1 MNISLA
7 FLGISLV
14 YSVFLN
20 ILFFSKKHVK
30 NLETKIYGI
39 LIVVNLIGIL
49 LEFLCNLTVNYSNYI
64 PLLNMIVLKLLLIY
78 FLTFAFLMSI
88 YVIAVSYDAN
98 HKDKKTFEQ
107 YYKPKRIASIVFWLI
122 NIVVLFVLPLEFY
135 HENGYTYSYGWGDN
149 YSYFLGAIYIAISLI
164 TMLKNIKNIKN
175 KKYFPLFI
183 FILGTFIVMLI
194 QKTYPEL
201 TLMTSMETFVVFAMY
216 FTIEN
221 PDIKMIRTLNLAK
234 DTAEK
239 ANSAKTEFLSSMSH
253 EIRTPLNAIKGFS
266 ECIKNANSIEEA
278 KENANDILEASDTL
292 LEIVNGVLDISKIES
307 GKMEIVNSDYNVRDL
322 FNNIVKLLMPRIK
335 AKGLEFELYIAP
347 DIPDVLY
354 GDYANIKKIIINLLT
369 NAVKYT
375 DKGYVKMTVNC
386 VIHKNNCRLIVMVE
400 DSGRGIKSENIN
412 KLFTRF
418 ERLDEDRNTTVEG
431 TGLGLAITK
440 KLIELMNGKIVVQ
453 SVYGEGSK
461 FSVAIDQTIS
471 LTQTI
476 IVKHENKEIVDLKDV
491 KILIVDDNNL
501 NIKVATKLI
510 SVYHPKLI
518 DTCNN
523 GFDCITKIKENNNYD
538 LILLDDMMPKKNGIE
553 TFKELKQIEDFNIPV
568 VMLTANALTGM
579 KEEYLKIGFDDY
591 LAKPIEKAELERIL
605 NKYSKGE

>member
-1 MNISLA
+1 
-7 FLGISLV
+7 
-14 YSVFLN
+14 
-20 ILFFSKKHVK
+20 
-30 NLETKIYGI
+30 
-39 LIVVNLIGIL
+39 
-49 LEFLCNLTVNYSNYI
+49 
-64 PLLNMIVLKLLLIY
+64 
-78 FLTFAFLMSI
+78 
-88 YVIAVSYDAN
+88 
-98 HKDKKTFEQ
+98 
-107 YYKPKRIASIVFWLI
+107 
-122 NIVVLFVLPLEFY
+122 
-135 HENGYTYSYGWGDN
+135 
-149 YSYFLGAIYIAISLI
+149 
-164 TMLKNIKNIKN
+164 
-175 KKYFPLFI
+175 
-183 FILGTFIVMLI
+183 
-194 QKTYPEL
+194 
-201 TLMTSMETFVVFAMY
+201 
-216 FTIEN
+216 
-221 PDIKMIRTLNLAK
+221 
-234 DTAEK
+234 
-239 ANSAKTEFLSSMSH
+239 
-253 EIRTPLNAIKGFS
+253 
-266 ECIKNANSIEEA
+266 
-278 KENANDILEASDTL
+278 
-292 LEIVNGVLDISKIES
+292 
-307 GKMEIVNSDYNVRDL
+307 
-322 FNNIVKLLMPRIK
+322 
-335 AKGLEFELYIAP
+335 
-347 DIPDVLY
+347 
-354 GDYANIKKIIINLLT
+354 
-369 NAVKYT
+369 
-375 DKGYVKMTVNC
+375 
-386 VIHKNNCRLIVMVE
+386 MVE
-400 DSGRGIKSENIN
+400 DSGRGIKKENIN

-553 TFKELKQIEDFNIPV
+553 AFKELKQIEGFNIPV